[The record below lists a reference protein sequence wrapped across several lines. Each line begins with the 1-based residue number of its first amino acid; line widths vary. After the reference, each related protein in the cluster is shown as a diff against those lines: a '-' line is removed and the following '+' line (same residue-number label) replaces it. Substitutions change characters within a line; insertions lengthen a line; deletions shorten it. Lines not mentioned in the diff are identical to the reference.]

1 MNDAIKEKMIR
12 NFVRTGKDMV
22 SDAELLRGIKIKG
35 NQKVIERIIREN
47 FQEEEVGIERE
58 WIE

>member
-35 NQKVIERIIREN
+35 NQKAIERIIKEN

>member
-1 MNDAIKEKMIR
+1 MNDAIKEKMMR

-35 NQKVIERIIREN
+35 NQKAIERIIKEN